1 MKIEFRPDINLHLDF
16 RAIWPGLKG
25 AFRGLMFNPKNYPQL
40 LKKVFRILAAVLALI
55 ACAIAAIKL
64 FA

>member
-16 RAIWPGLKG
+16 KAIWPGLKG
-25 AFRGLMFNPKNYPQL
+25 AFKGLKFDPKNYPQL
-40 LKKVFRILAAVLALI
+40 LRKVLRILSWALVLI

-64 FA
+64 LA